1 MENTNEKKKNSC
13 AQVMMKPISL
23 SWTEVRG
30 LEAAGAAL
38 VLKVLL
44 ETMNSFP
51 APQSFDHIRVGDL
64 LLLSL
69 FGQ

>member
-1 MENTNEKKKNSC
+1 
-13 AQVMMKPISL
+13 MMKPISL
-23 SWTEVRG
+23 SWTEVQG
-30 LEAAGAAL
+30 LEVAGAAL

-44 ETMNSFP
+44 EAMNSFP
-51 APQSFDHIRVGDL
+51 APQSFDHIRVGDP